1 MSLRIHIL
9 PETSVTPPLWVC
21 PQVRLIDP
29 LTHPSVEGLV
39 NATYSLDGK
48 LPDGRIDIVLIQRTG
63 WPDLRLEDAQTVVR
77 SVRAR
82 GAKLVYD
89 IDDDLFSAHPIR
101 AIEADLALK
110 RPVTRFLVSEAD
122 LIICST
128 DRLADRMAAWPA
140 PKRVWRNALDERLFR
155 TRSDRAKN
163 RGRRLAVGYAGTP
176 SHLRDLLSVT
186 ESLRGAIAGHAD
198 RVGLEFFGVA
208 EADHLRKLFGPLL
221 RSAPKTAAA
230 DYRSYLKAMQ
240 SNVNWDVA
248 IAPLLT
254 GPFNVSKSDIKFLEY
269 SAFGFPGVYSASD
282 AYSSVMHEETGL
294 LAGVDDFG
302 LSVLMLLDSPGLR
315 ARLAE
320 NAYEYVMQERTLTT
334 CARDLVSIIETTM

>member
-9 PETSVTPPLWVC
+9 PETLALPPLWVC
-21 PQVRLIDP
+21 AQVRLIDP

-39 NATYSLDGK
+39 NASYSLDGK
-48 LPDGRIDIVLIQRTG
+48 LPDGRIDVVVVQRSG
-63 WPDLRLEDAQTVVR
+63 WPNLSLEDAQTVVR
-77 SVRAR
+77 SVRAC

-110 RPVTRFLVSEAD
+110 RPVMRFFASEAD

-128 DRLADRMAAWPA
+128 DRLANRMAAWPA
-140 PKRVWRNALDERLFR
+140 PKRVWRNALDERLLR
-155 TRSDRAKN
+155 ARSAKVKN
-163 RGRRLAVGYAGTP
+163 RGGRHAVGYAGTP

-186 ESLRGAIAGHAD
+186 ESLRGALAGHTD

-208 EADHLRKLFGPLL
+208 DAEYLQTLFGPLL
-221 RSAPKTAAA
+221 RSAPRAASG
-230 DYRSYLKAMQ
+230 YNSYIKAMQ
-240 SNVNWDVA
+240 SDVIWDVA

-254 GPFNVSKSDIKFLEY
+254 DPFNVSKSDIKFLEY
-269 SAFGFPGVYSASD
+269 SAFGFPGVYSASN
-282 AYSSVMHEETGL
+282 AYSSVVHQQTGL
-294 LAGVDDFG
+294 LADMDDFG
-302 LSVLMLLDSPGLR
+302 QSVLLLLDSPGLR

-320 NAYEYVMQERTLTT
+320 NAYDYVMQERTLAT
-334 CARDLVSIIETTM
+334 CARELVSIIDSTM

>member
-1 MSLRIHIL
+1 MSLRVHIL
-9 PETSVTPPLWVC
+9 PETPATPPLWVC
-21 PQVRLIDP
+21 AQVRLIAP

-39 NATYSLDGK
+39 NASYSLDGK
-48 LPDGRIDIVLIQRTG
+48 LPDGRIDVVVIQRSG
-63 WPDLRLEDAQTVVR
+63 WPDLSLEDAQTVVR
-77 SVRAR
+77 SVRAC

-110 RPVTRFLVSEAD
+110 RPVMRFLASEAD

-128 DRLADRMAAWPA
+128 DRLSDRMAAWPA
-140 PKRVWRNALDERLFR
+140 PKRVWRNALDERLLR
-155 TRSDRAKN
+155 TRSAKTKN
-163 RGRRLAVGYAGTP
+163 GGRRHAVGYAGTP

-186 ESLRGAIAGHAD
+186 ESLRGALAGHTD

-208 EADHLRKLFGPLL
+208 EADHLKKLFGPLL
-221 RSAPKTAAA
+221 RSVPRTASE
-230 DYRSYLKAMQ
+230 YRSYLKAMQ
-240 SNVNWDVA
+240 SDVIWDVA
-248 IAPLLT
+248 IAPLLA

-269 SAFGFPGVYSASD
+269 SAFGFPGVYSASH
-282 AYSSVMHEETGL
+282 AYGSVVDKQTGL
-294 LAGVDDFG
+294 LADVDNFG

-320 NAYEYVMQERTLTT
+320 NAYDYVMQERTLTT
-334 CARDLVSIIETTM
+334 CARDLVSIIDSTM